1 MKTKQKKLT
10 TKLGTLLLS
19 LCLLVGLMP
28 VAVFAAEQPAVT
40 VGDVYRTTRTE
51 AVVEFTSDT
60 TGEYYYVVIRPEDF
74 PESGELGIDTT
85 GEGVPCAAG
94 ETVSITVDN
103 LTTEPYWLFLVVKSE
118 EGIESEVKMIDIPEW
133 DWWSLGDDW
142 ILHIESDKGIDNWN
156 SWLETLDPYTQM
168 RYKAYIVGVNIWKDV
183 SNVGGGD
190 FPANDYMNL
199 AAYTV
204 EEGNDYYSTEDGV
217 LYNASKTML
226 VAYPGAKAD
235 TDFTVPDTVDA
246 IDSRA
251 FYGNTKLKNITAN
264 EVSIFSEAFMRS
276 SIETVSF
283 NAVNR
288 VSEWAFSRCRNL
300 TTFSVDSEETF
311 VINMHSFSNCSSLT
325 DFPFE
330 KITSNNAYSAFSGC
344 SALTKIQCPSV
355 IETTMFADCTGLTE
369 ITIPATVTSIGSSAF
384 GGCTNLVSVTFESE
398 TPPTM
403 HRPFTLVQPNF
414 RIHVPEGSENAY
426 IEAIGYD
433 FAQYI
438 LDVEVI
444 NYNLYVNNIRMRSSN
459 LTIPCGDGT
468 ASFDPETNTLTLTN
482 ATITEYGGDYG
493 YGGAINSGLENLT
506 IVLVG
511 DNVIETDGD
520 SINTAM
526 GCSLVITGDGTLTTN
541 GHVDLGREP
550 SLAYN
555 GTNDT
560 GDLTIDGAAVNMGTY
575 LFVHHNISFING
587 ANVNVAGKITA
598 NHQTT
603 VTIDGADTYVA
614 ADGFAMGNGSQTDQ
628 TECRLVINDGNFTL
642 RNGVSFPNPE
652 DGDTNTYSVH
662 CDPKEIGKIE
672 INGGTF
678 ITQSGCKVTNIPEEN
693 ITVAEGMGILQ
704 GSWEEGNIMIA
715 ASHQPA
721 LVPEVPATCTTDGTK
736 AYYTCSHCGKAFED
750 ENCTI
755 EITELDTWKVIP
767 ATGHSP
773 ASGWSSDEENHWKT
787 CTVCGAVIEDS
798 KEAHG
803 FKWVIDKEATET
815 ESGSKHEVCEICGY
829 EKPPVEIPAL
839 GHTHSLIKIEGT
851 EPTCEEAGVETYWK
865 CETCGNLYSDEK
877 GNNQIEAPVVIPAAG
892 HELTKFEGKE
902 PTCQETGSITYW
914 KCETCGK
921 LFSDENGTVEI
932 SGDDILLET
941 IPHSYEGGVCTVC
954 GEPDPDFLIGDV
966 NMDGTVDITDVAL
979 IQLYLA
985 KLSFDDTF
993 SEAHADTTGDGII
1006 TIEDAT
1012 YIQMII
1018 ARKKL

>member
-1 MKTKQKKLT
+1 MKTIYRKLM
-10 TKLGTLLLS
+10 TKLGAFLLS
-19 LCLLVGLMP
+19 LCLLAGLMP
-28 VAVFAAEQPAVT
+28 AAVFAAQPTVT
-40 VGDVYRTTRTE
+40 MGDVYRTTRTQ
-51 AVVEFTSDT
+51 AVVEFTGDT
-60 TGEYYYVVIRPEDF
+60 AGEYYYAAIRPEDF
-74 PESGELGIDTT
+74 PESGELEIDTT

-94 ETVSITVDN
+94 EKVSITVDN
-103 LTTEPYWLFLVVKSE
+103 LTTEPYWFFLVVKSE
-118 EGIESEVKMIDIPEW
+118 DGIESEVKMIEIPEW
-133 DWWSLGDDW
+133 DWWSLGEDR

-156 SWLETLDPYTQM
+156 SWLETLDSFTQM
-168 RYKAYIVGVNIWKDV
+168 RYKAYVAGVNIWQDV
-183 SNVGGGD
+183 SNAEGSD
-190 FPANDYMNL
+190 FPANDYINL

-204 EEGNDYYSTEDGV
+204 EEGNNYFSAEDGV
-217 LYNASKTML
+217 LYNASKTTL

-264 EVSIFSEAFMRS
+264 EVSIFSEAFMGS

-288 VSEWAFSRCRNL
+288 VGEWAFSSCRKL
-300 TTFSVDSEETF
+300 TSFSVDSEETF

-355 IETTMFADCTGLTE
+355 IETTMFADCSGLTE
-369 ITIPATVTSIGSSAF
+369 IIIPATVTSIGSSAF

-403 HRPFTLVQPNF
+403 YRPFTPVQPNF

-426 IEAIGYD
+426 IEALGYD

-482 ATITEYGGDYG
+482 AAITEYGGDYG
-493 YGGAINSGLENLT
+493 YRGAINSGLENLT

-526 GCSLVITGDGTLTTN
+526 GCSLVITGGGTLTTN

-550 SLAYN
+550 GLAYN

-560 GDLTIDGAAVNMGTY
+560 GDLTIDGATVNMGTY

-603 VTIDGADTYVA
+603 VTVDGADTYVV
-614 ADGFAMGNGSQTDQ
+614 ADGFAMGNGSQFGQ
-628 TECRLVINDGNFTL
+628 TECRLVINDGSFTL
-642 RNGVSFPNPE
+642 RDGVSFINPE
-652 DGDTNTYSVH
+652 DGDTNKYSIN

-678 ITQSGCKVTNIPEEN
+678 ITESDCMVTNIPEEN
-693 ITVAEGMGILQ
+693 IAVSDSMEIMQ
-704 GSWEEGNIMIA
+704 GSWKNGNITIT
-715 ASHQPA
+715 ASGHLPA
-721 LVPEVPATCTTDGTK
+721 FVPKVPATCTADGTK
-736 AYYTCSHCGKAFED
+736 AYYICSHCGKAFED
-750 ENCTI
+750 EDCTM
-755 EITELDTWKVIP
+755 EITDLETWKVIP
-767 ATGHSP
+767 A
-773 ASGWSSDEENHWKT
+773 
-787 CTVCGAVIEDS
+787 
-798 KEAHG
+798 
-803 FKWVIDKEATET
+803 
-815 ESGSKHEVCEICGY
+815 
-829 EKPPVEIPAL
+829 
-839 GHTHSLIKIEGT
+839 
-851 EPTCEEAGVETYWK
+851 
-865 CETCGNLYSDEK
+865 
-877 GNNQIEAPVVIPAAG
+877 AG
-892 HELTKFEGKE
+892 HKLTKTEGKE
-902 PTCQETGSITYW
+902 PTCQETGNITYW
-914 KCETCGK
+914 KCEVCGK
-921 LFSDENGTVEI
+921 LFSDENGTEELDE
-932 SGDDILLET
+932 DDILLQT
-941 IPHSYEGGVCTVC
+941 VPHSYKDGICTIC
-954 GEPDPDFLIGDV
+954 GEREPGFLMGDV
-966 NMDGTVDITDVAL
+966 NMDGSVDVTDVTL

-985 KLSFDDTF
+985 RIPFDDTF
-993 SEAHADTTGDGII
+993 SISHADINGNGII
-1006 TIEDAT
+1006 SINDAT

-1018 ARKKL
+1018 AKK